1 MDNVSF
7 VVISFLVISSVD
19 SATIHMGSFSIQY
32 TQIAP
37 TETDGYKIIY
47 VISWMYALSLRF
59 YLLLV
64 TIRNMYR

>member
-1 MDNVSF
+1 MCYRTIHRFWFCDGIMDNVSF

-47 VISWMYALSLRF
+47 VNY
-59 YLLLV
+59 
-64 TIRNMYR
+64 

>member
-47 VISWMYALSLRF
+47 VIS
-59 YLLLV
+59 
-64 TIRNMYR
+64 